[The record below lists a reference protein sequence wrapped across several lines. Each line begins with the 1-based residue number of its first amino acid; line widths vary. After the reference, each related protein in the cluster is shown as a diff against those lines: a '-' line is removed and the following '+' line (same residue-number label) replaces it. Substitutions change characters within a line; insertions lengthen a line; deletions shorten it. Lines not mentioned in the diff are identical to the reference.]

1 MARAGALWTHVLSKP
16 LVDVVRRRKHSS
28 RAPASLPR
36 RRANA
41 WHQHTWTWEIALA
54 GKNHELSRPTFS
66 PARTGRSLFV
76 GYFAAF
82 RADPRARA
90 CRPARER
97 PPASARPRSDR
108 LRHLWSARESRPA
121 RSHEPEV
128 RPPTA
133 TLANSPQPLPSQRGS
148 SKSDARPAAP
158 GGCWRRTRARAPRR
172 GVSRVRG
179 HRARARARSDRTG
192 APFARPGGWNRPRSA
207 AALFARNFPPIV
219 ASFFPPSVAAP
230 SVATDAAAHPLPST
244 LAYRA
249 GESVSLPGSALA
261 SPLDA
266 GDANARVSGRPIS
279 ANRASRCP
287 PSPPPARG
295 PAQHLSLIHI

>member
-28 RAPASLPR
+28 RAPASLPH

-41 WHQHTWTWEIALA
+41 WHQHTWTWQIALA

-158 GGCWRRTRARAPRR
+158 GGCWRRTRARAPAPRR
-172 GVSRVRG
+172 L
-179 HRARARARSDRTG
+179 ARSRSSRSRTRAFRPNRRAFRTTRGLESPKIRRCAFRAKLSTNCRLFFSSERRRALDR
-192 APFARPGGWNRPRSA
+192 
-207 AALFARNFPPIV
+207 
-219 ASFFPPSVAAP
+219 
-230 SVATDAAAHPLPST
+230 D
-244 LAYRA
+244 
-249 GESVSLPGSALA
+249 
-261 SPLDA
+261 
-266 GDANARVSGRPIS
+266 
-279 ANRASRCP
+279 
-287 PSPPPARG
+287 
-295 PAQHLSLIHI
+295 

>member
-28 RAPASLPR
+28 RAPASLPH

-41 WHQHTWTWEIALA
+41 WHQHTWTWQIALA

-158 GGCWRRTRARAPRR
+158 GGVGA
-172 GVSRVRG
+172 G
-179 HRARARARSDRTG
+179 RARARRAEASRAFAVIALAHARVQTE
-192 APFARPGGWNRPRSA
+192 PARLSH
-207 AALFARNFPPIV
+207 
-219 ASFFPPSVAAP
+219 
-230 SVATDAAAHPLPST
+230 D
-244 LAYRA
+244 
-249 GESVSLPGSALA
+249 PGSGIAQDPPLRFSRETFHQL
-261 SPLDA
+261 SPLFSSE
-266 GDANARVSGRPIS
+266 RR
-279 ANRASRCP
+279 RALDRD
-287 PSPPPARG
+287 
-295 PAQHLSLIHI
+295 